1 MRIEAQFVAALSY
14 RIVRTGLNKRQRR
27 KESLN
32 SSLCSLRFL
41 LFDRIFLNS
50 HLSRRSF
57 NERGTTNHQLFP
69 VARHFIC
76 NQGARFRAY
85 RTLAFARYDEFVPR
99 SSVCFLRLN
108 CVRAS
113 KTTRAGRRSSDGWFW

>member
-1 MRIEAQFVAALSY
+1 MVDLISFVESRSLRVCGILKCLVRVNPNSLFKMRIEAQSVAALSY

-57 NERGTTNHQLFP
+57 TERGTTNHQLFP

-76 NQGARFRAY
+76 NRGARPPAY
-85 RTLAFARYDEFVPR
+85 GPLA
-99 SSVCFLRLN
+99 
-108 CVRAS
+108 
-113 KTTRAGRRSSDGWFW
+113 